1 MRKKLIAV
9 ALSISMA
16 LGGINSTTTYAD
28 SKLTKVNILQNK
40 GDTYTLEN
48 YVSSPEEA
56 QKLEEY
62 YFLNNISE
70 PYKITVDAK
79 SYDDWLD
86 YDEKNESI
94 EFFYAN
100 KFRMKI
106 DNGLG
111 KYCNASGGGVRN
123 LSSENEVLVDGNG
136 KKYIALTLQNY
147 DVNKFIKMLSD
158 LQKVRDKFLATMPN
172 LDEMS
177 DYEKVLRILAF
188 MNYIKYDYNAYN
200 SGKSVD
206 DAYTALVEGRATCT
220 GFSAAFTFLA
230 TIIGVENKML
240 EGEYKKQGHSW
251 NAVKICGRWY
261 ELEPQNVVINNS
273 NIMAQNFN
281 LQNGGPFLFGTQ
293 QLEEVYPNGYLAPI
307 EYLDFTNTKVRDSL
321 PVSDISYKDYTGHNY
336 TNHVIKWNGNK
347 ATFYKTCSECGEYEN
362 NGFKYDERDK
372 YYHFV
377 DRDYIGTDCDVTKVS
392 EKKCG
397 DATVTKYEAT
407 VTVDGKTYTSEHTEI
422 DGECNHVVRDSDIKT
437 VKKATCS
444 EEGVIEKT
452 CETCGYTWTESTPKT
467 EHSYI
472 TVETTSDTCEDK
484 SVYKVH
490 KCSECGEVIGTSKK
504 MYYSAHDYE
513 FTSHSRVATC
523 TEKGEDLYTCTICG
537 KTETR
542 EVPMVAHETEL
553 RNYKAATCTEDGY
566 TGDETCINCGKVISK
581 GKKTY
586 ATGHSYVD
594 TLETVY
600 ETDMSMGL
608 TYKYA
613 YVIDRVTCKKC
624 DFEMIDGQ
632 TESKLVGWILADGTE
647 VSKEDGY
654 EYEYVTDKNGNLVP
668 KKIDHSVTQP
678 TSRPSISPTIYETG
692 DYTDVED
699 TTKSVSKVPAKVKI
713 SSAKN
718 LKGKKIAIKWK
729 KVKKA
734 TKYQVKA
741 VLGNKV
747 ITKKTTKTSCTI
759 KKLKRKKTYKI
770 YVRAYNKAGYGK
782 WSKVKKVK
790 VNK

>member
-1 MRKKLIAV
+1 MLYNIGSNCESSTIA
-9 ALSISMA
+9 S
-16 LGGINSTTTYAD
+16 N
-28 SKLTKVNILQNK
+28 
-40 GDTYTLEN
+40 
-48 YVSSPEEA
+48 
-56 QKLEEY
+56 
-62 YFLNNISE
+62 
-70 PYKITVDAK
+70 
-79 SYDDWLD
+79 
-86 YDEKNESI
+86 
-94 EFFYAN
+94 
-100 KFRMKI
+100 
-106 DNGLG
+106 
-111 KYCNASGGGVRN
+111 
-123 LSSENEVLVDGNG
+123 NG
-136 KKYIALTLQNY
+136 KKYTE
-147 DVNKFIKMLSD
+147 LSFD
-158 LQKVRDKFLATMPN
+158 FDGMKNRLKTYSEHRAEMQEVKKKFLATVPN
-172 LDEMS
+172 LDGMS
-177 DYEKVLRILAF
+177 EYEKVLKILEF
-188 MNYIKYDYNAYN
+188 MHYIKY
-200 SGKSVD
+200 GKD
-206 DAYTALVEGRATCT
+206 ENGGTINDAYTALVKGKATCT
-220 GFSAAFTFLA
+220 GFAEAFNFLA
-230 TIIGVENKML
+230 SCINMESVEIGNPGV
-240 EGEYKKQGHSW
+240 HSW
-251 NAVKICGRWY
+251 NAVKICGKWF
-261 ELEPQNVVINNS
+261 EIEPQDKNNPSVNDATRNINMTEVLRGSEYMS
-273 NIMAQNFN
+273 NIDRAHQE
-281 LQNGGPFLFGTQ
+281 G
-293 QLEEVYPNGYLAPI
+293 
-307 EYLDFTNTKVRDSL
+307 DKRDTL
-321 PVSDISYKDYTGHNY
+321 PVSMIDYMDYKDHTF
-336 TNHVIKWNGNK
+336 TSHVIKWNGAK
-347 ATFYKTCSECGEYEN
+347 ATFYRTCSDCGEYEN
-362 NGFKYDERDK
+362 DGFEYNEKNY
-372 YYHFV
+372 YYHMV
-377 DRDYIGTDCDVTKVS
+377 DRKYIGTDCDVTKIS

-472 TVETTSDTCEDK
+472 TVKTTSDTCEDK

-513 FTSHSRVATC
+513 FTSHSKVATC

-678 TSRPSISPTIYETG
+678 TSRPSISPTIYETD

-718 LKGKKIAIKWK
+718 VKGKKIAIKWK

-747 ITKKTTKTSCTI
+747 ITKTTTKTSCTI
-759 KKLKRKKTYKI
+759 KKLKKKKTYKI

-782 WSKVKKVK
+782 WSNAKKVK

>member
-48 YVSSPEEA
+48 YVSSLEEA
-56 QKLEEY
+56 EELQTY

-70 PYKITVDAK
+70 PYKMTIDAK
-79 SYDDWLD
+79 SYSNLLR
-86 YDEKNESI
+86 YDEEHERI
-94 EFFYAN
+94 DFFGDG
-100 KFRMKI
+100 FIWKI
-106 DNGLG
+106 DNGLR
-111 KYCNASGGGVRN
+111 KYCNDLGGVRN

-136 KKYIALTLQNY
+136 KKYIVLTLQNY
-147 DVNKFIKMLSD
+147 GVDKYYKISSEMQEVKK
-158 LQKVRDKFLATMPN
+158 KFLATVPN

-177 DYEKVLRILAF
+177 EYEKVLKILEF
-188 MNYIKYDYNAYN
+188 MHYIKY
-200 SGKSVD
+200 GKD
-206 DAYTALVEGRATCT
+206 ENGRTINDAYTALVKGKATCA
-220 GFSAAFTFLA
+220 GFAEAFNFLA
-230 TIIGVENKML
+230 SCINMESVEIVNPGV
-240 EGEYKKQGHSW
+240 HAW
-251 NAVKICGRWY
+251 NGVKVCGNWF
-261 ELEPQNVVINNS
+261 EVEPQSKNNPSVNDATRNINMTEVLRGSEYMS
-273 NIMAQNFN
+273 NIDRAHQE
-281 LQNGGPFLFGTQ
+281 G
-293 QLEEVYPNGYLAPI
+293 
-307 EYLDFTNTKVRDSL
+307 DKRDTL
-321 PVSDISYKDYTGHNY
+321 PVSMIDYMDYKDHTF
-336 TNHVIKWNGNK
+336 TSHVIKWNGAK
-347 ATFYKTCSECGEYEN
+347 ATFYRTCSDCGEYEN
-362 NGFKYDERDK
+362 DGFEYNEKNY
-372 YYHFV
+372 YYHMV
-377 DRDYIGTDCDVTKVS
+377 DRKYIGTDCDVTKVS

-452 CETCGYTWTESTPKT
+452 CEICGYTWTESTPKT

-472 TVETTSDTCEDK
+472 TVKTTSDTCEDK

-513 FTSHSRVATC
+513 FTSHSKVATC

-692 DYTDVED
+692 DYTEVED
-699 TTKSVSKVPAKVKI
+699 TTKSVSKVPAKAKI
-713 SSAKN
+713 SYAKN
-718 LKGKKIAIKWK
+718 VKGKKISVKWK
-729 KVKKA
+729 KVKTA

-741 VLGNKV
+741 VLGRKAT
-747 ITKKTTKTSCTI
+747 TKTTTKTSYTI

-782 WSKVKKVK
+782 WSKAKKVYIK
-790 VNK
+790 K

>member
-48 YVSSPEEA
+48 YVSSLEEA
-56 QKLEEY
+56 EELQTY

-70 PYKITVDAK
+70 PYKMTIDAK
-79 SYDDWLD
+79 SYSNLLR
-86 YDEKNESI
+86 YDEEHERI
-94 EFFYAN
+94 DFFGDG
-100 KFRMKI
+100 FIWKI
-106 DNGLG
+106 DNGLR
-111 KYCNASGGGVRN
+111 KYCNDLGGVRN

-136 KKYIALTLQNY
+136 KKYIVLTLQNY
-147 DVNKFIKMLSD
+147 GVDKYYKISSEMQEVKK
-158 LQKVRDKFLATMPN
+158 KFLATVPN

-177 DYEKVLRILAF
+177 EYEKVLKILEF
-188 MNYIKYDYNAYN
+188 MHYIKY
-200 SGKSVD
+200 GKD
-206 DAYTALVEGRATCT
+206 ENGRTINDAYTALVKGKATCT
-220 GFSAAFTFLA
+220 GFAEAFNFLA
-230 TIIGVENKML
+230 SCINMESVEIGNPGV
-240 EGEYKKQGHSW
+240 HSW
-251 NAVKICGRWY
+251 NGVKVCGNWF
-261 ELEPQNVVINNS
+261 EVEPQSKNNPSVNDATRNINMTEVLRGSEYMS
-273 NIMAQNFN
+273 NIDRAHQE
-281 LQNGGPFLFGTQ
+281 G
-293 QLEEVYPNGYLAPI
+293 
-307 EYLDFTNTKVRDSL
+307 DKRDTL
-321 PVSDISYKDYTGHNY
+321 PVSMIDYMDYKDHTF
-336 TNHVIKWNGNK
+336 TSHVIKWNGAK
-347 ATFYKTCSECGEYEN
+347 ATFYRTCSDCGEYEN
-362 NGFKYDERDK
+362 DGFEYNEKNY
-372 YYHFV
+372 YYHMV
-377 DRDYIGTDCDVTKVS
+377 DRKYIGTDCDVTKVS

-444 EEGVIEKT
+444 EEGVIEKI

-472 TVETTSDTCEDK
+472 TVKTTSDTCEDK

-513 FTSHSRVATC
+513 FTSHKKEPTC

-624 DFEMIDGQ
+624 AFEMIDGQ

-770 YVRAYNKAGYGK
+770 YVRAYNKSGYGK
-782 WSKVKKVK
+782 WSMVKKVYVK
-790 VNK
+790 K

>member
-1 MRKKLIAV
+1 M
-9 ALSISMA
+9 
-16 LGGINSTTTYAD
+16 
-28 SKLTKVNILQNK
+28 
-40 GDTYTLEN
+40 
-48 YVSSPEEA
+48 
-56 QKLEEY
+56 
-62 YFLNNISE
+62 
-70 PYKITVDAK
+70 
-79 SYDDWLD
+79 
-86 YDEKNESI
+86 
-94 EFFYAN
+94 
-100 KFRMKI
+100 
-106 DNGLG
+106 
-111 KYCNASGGGVRN
+111 
-123 LSSENEVLVDGNG
+123 
-136 KKYIALTLQNY
+136 
-147 DVNKFIKMLSD
+147 
-158 LQKVRDKFLATMPN
+158 
-172 LDEMS
+172 
-177 DYEKVLRILAF
+177 
-188 MNYIKYDYNAYN
+188 
-200 SGKSVD
+200 
-206 DAYTALVEGRATCT
+206 
-220 GFSAAFTFLA
+220 
-230 TIIGVENKML
+230 
-240 EGEYKKQGHSW
+240 
-251 NAVKICGRWY
+251 
-261 ELEPQNVVINNS
+261 
-273 NIMAQNFN
+273 
-281 LQNGGPFLFGTQ
+281 
-293 QLEEVYPNGYLAPI
+293 
-307 EYLDFTNTKVRDSL
+307 
-321 PVSDISYKDYTGHNY
+321 
-336 TNHVIKWNGNK
+336 
-347 ATFYKTCSECGEYEN
+347 
-362 NGFKYDERDK
+362 
-372 YYHFV
+372 V
-377 DRDYIGTDCDVTKVS
+377 DRKYIGTDCDVTKVS

-472 TVETTSDTCEDK
+472 TVEATSDTCEDK

-513 FTSHSRVATC
+513 FTSHSKAATC

-566 TGDETCINCGKVISK
+566 TGDESCINCGKVISK

-647 VSKEDGY
+647 VSKEDRC

-668 KKIDHSVTQP
+668 KKVDYSVTQS

-692 DYTDVED
+692 DYTEVED
-699 TTKSVSKVPAKVKI
+699 TTKSVSKVPAKAKI
-713 SSAKN
+713 SYAKN
-718 LKGKKIAIKWK
+718 VKGKKISVKWK
-729 KVKKA
+729 KVKTA

-741 VLGNKV
+741 VLGRKAT
-747 ITKKTTKTSCTI
+747 TKTTTKTSYTI

-770 YVRAYNKAGYGK
+770 YVRAYNKSGYGK
-782 WSKVKKVK
+782 WSNAKKVK

>member
-48 YVSSPEEA
+48 YVSSLEEA
-56 QKLEEY
+56 EELQTY

-70 PYKITVDAK
+70 PYKMTIDAK
-79 SYDDWLD
+79 SYDNLLQ
-86 YDEKNESI
+86 YDEEHERI
-94 EFFYAN
+94 DFFGDG
-100 KFRMKI
+100 FIWKI
-106 DNGLG
+106 DNGLR
-111 KYCNASGGGVRN
+111 KYCPGLGGVRN

-136 KKYIALTLQNY
+136 KKYIVLTLQNY
-147 DVNKFIKMLSD
+147 GVDKYYKISSEMQEVKK
-158 LQKVRDKFLATMPN
+158 KFLATVPN

-177 DYEKVLRILAF
+177 EYEKVLKILEF
-188 MNYIKYDYNAYN
+188 MHYIKY
-200 SGKSVD
+200 GKD
-206 DAYTALVEGRATCT
+206 ENGRTINDAYTALVKGKATCT
-220 GFSAAFTFLA
+220 GFAEAFNFLA
-230 TIIGVENKML
+230 SCINMESVEIGNPGV
-240 EGEYKKQGHSW
+240 HSW
-251 NAVKICGRWY
+251 NGVKVCGNWF
-261 ELEPQNVVINNS
+261 EVEPQSKNNS
-273 NIMAQNFN
+273 SVNDATRNINM
-281 LQNGGPFLFGTQ
+281 
-293 QLEEVYPNGYLAPI
+293 
-307 EYLDFTNTKVRDSL
+307 TKVLRGSEYMSNIDRAHQEGDKRDIL
-321 PVSDISYKDYTGHNY
+321 PVSKIDYMDYKGH
-336 TNHVIKWNGNK
+336 TFTSHVIKWNGDK
-347 ATFYKTCSECGEYEN
+347 ATFYRTCSECGEYEN
-362 NGFKYDERDK
+362 DGFVMTSSKPYF
-372 YYHFV
+372 YHLV
-377 DRDYIGTDCDVTKVS
+377 DREYIGTDCDVTKVS

-452 CETCGYTWTESTPKT
+452 CEICGYTWTESTPKT
-467 EHSYI
+467 GHSYI
-472 TVETTSDTCEDK
+472 TVKTTSDTCEDK

-513 FTSHSRVATC
+513 FTSHSKVATC

-678 TSRPSISPTIYETG
+678 TSRPSISLTIYETG

-699 TTKSVSKVPAKVKI
+699 TTKSVSKVPAKVKV

-741 VLGNKV
+741 VLGSKA
-747 ITKKTTKTSCTI
+747 ITKTTTKTSYTI

-770 YVRAYNKAGYGK
+770 YVRAYNKSGYGK
-782 WSKVKKVK
+782 WSNAKKVK

>member
-9 ALSISMA
+9 ALSISIA

-28 SKLTKVNILQNK
+28 SKLTKVNILQKN
-40 GDTYTLEN
+40 GDSYTLEN

-56 QKLEEY
+56 QKLQEY
-62 YFLNNISE
+62 YFLNNISG
-70 PYKITVDAK
+70 PYKITIDAK
-79 SYDDWLD
+79 YYENWLEYDA
-86 YDEKNESI
+86 YHESI
-94 EFFYAN
+94 DFFAN
-100 KFRMKI
+100 NAFRDKI
-106 DNGLG
+106 DNGIG
-111 KYCNASGGGVRN
+111 FYCNTSGGGVRN
-123 LSSENEVLVDGNG
+123 NSSENELIIDGNG
-136 KKYIALTLQNY
+136 KKYIVLNLENY
-147 DVNKFIKMLSD
+147 KVDKFITYFTEMQEVK
-158 LQKVRDKFLATMPN
+158 KKFLATVPN

-177 DYEKVLRILAF
+177 EYEKVLKILEF
-188 MNYIKYDYNAYN
+188 MHYIKY
-200 SGKSVD
+200 GKD
-206 DAYTALVEGRATCT
+206 ENGRTINDAYTALVKGKATCT
-220 GFSAAFTFLA
+220 GFAEAFNFLA
-230 TIIGVENKML
+230 SCINMESVEIGNPGV
-240 EGEYKKQGHSW
+240 HSW
-251 NAVKICGRWY
+251 NGVKVCGNWF
-261 ELEPQNVVINNS
+261 EVEPQSKNNS
-273 NIMAQNFN
+273 SVNDATRNINM
-281 LQNGGPFLFGTQ
+281 
-293 QLEEVYPNGYLAPI
+293 
-307 EYLDFTNTKVRDSL
+307 TKVLRGSEYMSNIDRAHQEGDKRDIL
-321 PVSDISYKDYTGHNY
+321 PVSKIDYMDYKGH
-336 TNHVIKWNGNK
+336 TFTSHVIKWNGDK
-347 ATFYKTCSECGEYEN
+347 ATFYRTCSECGEYEN
-362 NGFKYDERDK
+362 DGFVMTSSKPYF
-372 YYHFV
+372 YHLV
-377 DRDYIGTDCDVTKVS
+377 DREYIGTDCDVTKVS

-452 CETCGYTWTESTPKT
+452 CEICGYTWSESTPKT
-467 EHSYI
+467 GHSYI
-472 TVETTSDTCEDK
+472 TVKTTSDTCEDK

-513 FTSHSRVATC
+513 FTSHSKVATC

-699 TTKSVSKVPAKVKI
+699 TTKSVSKVPAKVKV

-741 VLGNKV
+741 VLGSKA
-747 ITKKTTKTSCTI
+747 ITKTTTKTSYTI

-770 YVRAYNKAGYGK
+770 YVRAYNKSGYGK
-782 WSKVKKVK
+782 WSNAKKVK

>member
-1 MRKKLIAV
+1 M
-9 ALSISMA
+9 
-16 LGGINSTTTYAD
+16 
-28 SKLTKVNILQNK
+28 
-40 GDTYTLEN
+40 EN

-56 QKLEEY
+56 QKLQEY
-62 YFLNNISE
+62 YFLNNISG
-70 PYKITVDAK
+70 PYKITIDAK
-79 SYDDWLD
+79 YYENWLEYDA
-86 YDEKNESI
+86 YHESI
-94 EFFYAN
+94 DFFAN
-100 KFRMKI
+100 NAFRDKI
-106 DNGLG
+106 DNGIG
-111 KYCNASGGGVRN
+111 FYCNTSGGGVRN
-123 LSSENEVLVDGNG
+123 NSSENELIIDGNG
-136 KKYIALTLQNY
+136 KKYIVLNLENY
-147 DVNKFIKMLSD
+147 KVDKFITYFTEMQEVK
-158 LQKVRDKFLATMPN
+158 KKFLATVPN

-177 DYEKVLRILAF
+177 EYEKVLKILEF
-188 MNYIKYDYNAYN
+188 MHYIKY
-200 SGKSVD
+200 GKD
-206 DAYTALVEGRATCT
+206 ENGRTINDAYTALVKGKATCT
-220 GFSAAFTFLA
+220 GFAEAFNFLA
-230 TIIGVENKML
+230 SCINMESVEIGNPGV
-240 EGEYKKQGHSW
+240 HSW
-251 NAVKICGRWY
+251 NGVKVCGNWF
-261 ELEPQNVVINNS
+261 EVEPQSKNNS
-273 NIMAQNFN
+273 SVNDATRNINM
-281 LQNGGPFLFGTQ
+281 
-293 QLEEVYPNGYLAPI
+293 
-307 EYLDFTNTKVRDSL
+307 TKVLRGSEYMSNIDRAHQEGDKRDIL
-321 PVSDISYKDYTGHNY
+321 PVSKIDYMDYKGH
-336 TNHVIKWNGNK
+336 TFTSHVIKWNGDK
-347 ATFYKTCSECGEYEN
+347 ATFYRTCSECGEYEN
-362 NGFKYDERDK
+362 DGFVMTSSKPYF
-372 YYHFV
+372 YHLV
-377 DRDYIGTDCDVTKVS
+377 DREYIGTDCDVTKVS

-452 CETCGYTWTESTPKT
+452 CEICGYTWTESTPKT
-467 EHSYI
+467 GHSYI
-472 TVETTSDTCEDK
+472 TVKTTSDTCEDK

-513 FTSHSRVATC
+513 FTSHSKVATC

-741 VLGNKV
+741 VLGRKAT
-747 ITKKTTKTSCTI
+747 TKTTTKTSCTI

-782 WSKVKKVK
+782 WSNAKKVK

>member
-1 MRKKLIAV
+1 MRKRL
-9 ALSISMA
+9 MA
-16 LGGINSTTTYAD
+16 LTLSVSMILSGVNFINTSQVNAAETVETI
-28 SKLTKVNILQNK
+28 LEKV

-48 YVSSPEEA
+48 YVTSLKEA
-56 QKLEEY
+56 QEIQKR
-62 YFLNNISE
+62 YFENGIKK
-70 PYKITVDAK
+70 YKITVDEDVDWK
-79 SYDDWLD
+79 SKVKNGYFINTIDGPESEYYND
-86 YDEKNESI
+86 YMLYNIGSNCESSTI
-94 EFFYAN
+94 
-100 KFRMKI
+100 
-106 DNGLG
+106 
-111 KYCNASGGGVRN
+111 ASN
-123 LSSENEVLVDGNG
+123 NG
-136 KKYIALTLQNY
+136 KKYTE
-147 DVNKFIKMLSD
+147 LSFD
-158 LQKVRDKFLATMPN
+158 FDGMKNRLKTYSEHRAEMQEVKKKFLATVPN
-172 LDEMS
+172 LDGMS
-177 DYEKVLRILAF
+177 EYEKVLKILEF
-188 MNYIKYDYNAYN
+188 MHYIKY
-200 SGKSVD
+200 GKD
-206 DAYTALVEGRATCT
+206 ENGGTINDAYTALVKGKATCT
-220 GFSAAFTFLA
+220 GFAEAFNFLA
-230 TIIGVENKML
+230 SCINMESVEIGNPGV
-240 EGEYKKQGHSW
+240 HSW
-251 NAVKICGRWY
+251 NGVKVCGNWF
-261 ELEPQNVVINNS
+261 EVEPQSKNNPSVNDATRNINMTEVLRGSEYMS
-273 NIMAQNFN
+273 NIDRAHQE
-281 LQNGGPFLFGTQ
+281 G
-293 QLEEVYPNGYLAPI
+293 
-307 EYLDFTNTKVRDSL
+307 DKRDTL
-321 PVSDISYKDYTGHNY
+321 PVSMIDYMDYKDHTF
-336 TNHVIKWNGNK
+336 TSHVIKWNGAK
-347 ATFYKTCSECGEYEN
+347 ATFYRTCSDCGEYEN
-362 NGFKYDERDK
+362 DGFEYNEKNY
-372 YYHFV
+372 YYHMV
-377 DRDYIGTDCDVTKVS
+377 DRKYIGTDCDVTKVS

-472 TVETTSDTCEDK
+472 TVEATSDTCEDK

-513 FTSHSRVATC
+513 FTSHSKAATC

-647 VSKEDGY
+647 VSKEDRC

-668 KKIDHSVTQP
+668 KKVDYSVTQS

-692 DYTDVED
+692 DYTEVED
-699 TTKSVSKVPAKVKI
+699 TTKSVSKVPAKAKI
-713 SSAKN
+713 SYAKN
-718 LKGKKIAIKWK
+718 VKGKKISVKWK
-729 KVKKA
+729 KVKTA

-741 VLGNKV
+741 VLGRKAT
-747 ITKKTTKTSCTI
+747 TKTTTKTSYTI

-770 YVRAYNKAGYGK
+770 YVRAYNKSEYGK
-782 WSKVKKVK
+782 WSNAKKVK